1 LHQQPAAT
9 DQREPTTVLHPA
21 SFTVLLAT
29 AGCLLIGLVVGWLWW
44 HDATKEIIGLLPV
57 TFSSVGKFLP
67 VWGMTDGSRFGPY
80 ELAVL
85 STVRDT
91 VVALV
96 LVYGLD
102 ALCRFARIGRT
113 ISKLQARSEALVIR
127 FPRMRE
133 SSSVGLLIFVLV
145 PVPGTGAIVGTVL
158 GSVLGVRRQAILLAV
173 SAGSLLGA
181 MLIAIIALHGGHML
195 ALLIALHTGPIR
207 YAIIGGLLLL
217 GLLGG
222 RALRRHRLQSPTVES
237 WAPDT
242 KTQNG
247 PKTPP
252 RVG

>member
-1 LHQQPAAT
+1 
-9 DQREPTTVLHPA
+9 
-21 SFTVLLAT
+21 
-29 AGCLLIGLVVGWLWW
+29 VGWIWW
-44 HDATKEIIGLLPV
+44 HDATKEILALLPV

-85 STVRDT
+85 SSVRDT

-96 LVYGLD
+96 LIYGLD

-127 FPRMRE
+127 FPRMHE
-133 SSSVGLLIFVLV
+133 SSSVGLLIFVLL
-145 PVPGTGAIVGTVL
+145 PIPGTGAIVGTVL
-158 GSVLGVRRQAILLAV
+158 GSVLGMRRQAILFAV

-181 MLIAIIALHGGHML
+181 MIIAIIAVHGGHML

-217 GLLGG
+217 GLLGV
-222 RALRRHRLQSPTVES
+222 RAMRRHWLQS
-237 WAPDT
+237 
-242 KTQNG
+242 
-247 PKTPP
+247 
-252 RVG
+252 